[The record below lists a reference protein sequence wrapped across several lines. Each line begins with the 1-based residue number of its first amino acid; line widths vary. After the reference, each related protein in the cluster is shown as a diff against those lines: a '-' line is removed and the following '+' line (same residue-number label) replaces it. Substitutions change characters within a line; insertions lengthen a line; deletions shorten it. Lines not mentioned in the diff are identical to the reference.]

1 MVELPDEVE
10 QQLASMSDADW
21 DVLVA
26 KVRAP
31 DQAEAFRDTASKWIS
46 GDRLDAVCAITTT
59 SLYLDDDGNID
70 AGKVER
76 QLRALFDD
84 IPAAPAGP
92 RWQNH
97 GQFAPEPPTPWPGDN
112 GNAEAQRR
120 FHGAKPPTGSTGG
133 LTAAQKRFGTKQGD
147 ER

>member
-1 MVELPDEVE
+1 MVELPDDIE
-10 QQLASMSDADW
+10 QQLASMSDAEW

-31 DQAEAFRDTASKWIS
+31 DQAEAFRNTAAQWIS

-70 AGKVER
+70 ADKVER

-84 IPAAPAGP
+84 LPPAAPAGP

-97 GQFAPEPPTPWPGDN
+97 SQFTPQPPPVWPGDSA
-112 GNAEAQRR
+112 NAEAQKR
-120 FHGAKPPTGSTGG
+120 FHGIKPPTGSSGG
-133 LTAAQKRFGTKQGD
+133 RAAAEKRFGED
-147 ER
+147 V